1 MDSNSQSGGR
11 HGGGDLVTALQQIAR
26 QRTRNESPLLAV
38 QTFAKRAGVRIS
50 HLPIHQHL
58 EQAWI
63 RVVGEPFH
71 QHQAL
76 ALASL
81 RRGEPL
87 ALMGGASA
95 EQTLSLLLTEYVRD
109 TSPSTAL
116 VLVPDDL
123 SATHY
128 AADLVRLTAALPEPL
143 RVGIAAGA
151 GVRNAMAA
159 QVIVATPAM
168 LHQRLLRHH
177 DRAWMAF
184 WSRLRTVVLLS
195 AHAYTGVA
203 AAHLEALLLRVR
215 RLSPAGA
222 SLQYMATMAP
232 VTGGEEAL
240 ATMSRVAWRVISAHD
255 TLSPEVT
262 LAVWRTGAER
272 MRDLVALTLG
282 LARTATSLHVTC
294 PPFELALVQSVVGQD
309 EPAVSLGLYAVPA
322 DVQIFPSL
330 SGVAASLRAAL
341 DRTRLIVLML
351 GDDPAEHMLVRMAMQ
366 DQFPLLDGQPPAW
379 IVAPGNSYIEAQ
391 HLLCAASEQ
400 PLQVAEVVEEW
411 QSMPIV
417 QHLQQQGRLRILPG
431 SAQMWQ
437 PAAGPQDPYAAFT
450 VQSVEG
456 EVARLVSPQGAD
468 LGSVTMTLFDRWG
481 AVNAVLPPF
490 GRGYRVL
497 ERDDVNLVLTLSTA
511 YEARRTMPLRR
522 CSVHVR
528 ERREQRVI
536 RGLDVAWGRVTV
548 DEEIYALREVNA
560 SNAITQVPL
569 AEPIMGKW
577 TAPALW
583 IDLVNGIIAEG
594 QVMGWSLV
602 MALPLA
608 TLASIYDLVPA
619 YDEEARRLYFVD
631 TEAGGNGVAYWLYQA
646 LETLLPLA
654 YDIVNQ
660 RGLDPLFEPVAR
672 ADKDWLLA
680 LLAGG
685 QTVAPPQPRS
695 VVRPQSVPPLP
706 PQSSSPARSPNRP
719 TAIPPTDVRRAVVS
733 PPPPPGGEA
742 SVRGAS
748 GDPPAPV
755 REGLPGPLGGVASVR
770 GVSGEPPAPVRQEL
784 PGPPGGMA
792 SDEPPASVRQE
803 LPGPPGGMAP
813 DEPPVSVR
821 QELPGPPGGMASG
834 EPPASVRQE
843 LPGPPGGMAPD
854 EPPVSVR
861 QELPGPPGGMASGE
875 PPASVRQ
882 ELPGPP
888 GGVSGPGSEAS
899 LPIAPGTP
907 ADKPDQE
914 RESPPPPRTRSSG
927 KARTSSSARKQPKS
941 DANAATPE
949 EEGTAP
955 SMPRSRRADQSS
967 RPRTQAGEPS
977 KANPPASPPA
987 RPVPPQEP
995 PAPPQEP
1002 PPVMPDAAAM
1012 VERLRRMRQQQEAQ
1026 KQNPTTPSLPSS
1038 SRFDPIEPR
1047 FLPGDQVLCNP
1058 YGEGEVLASRIED
1071 NREILV
1077 VAFPIYGHLTI
1088 DAIVSAVRLVQ
1099 ARS

>member
-215 RLSPAGA
+215 RLSPAG
-222 SLQYMATMAP
+222 SNLQYMATMAP
-232 VTGGEEAL
+232 VTGAEEAL

-282 LARTATSLHVTC
+282 LARTGTSLHVTC
-294 PPFELALVQSVVGQD
+294 PAFELALVQSVVGQD
-309 EPAVSLGLYAVPA
+309 EPAVSIGLHAVPA
-322 DVQIFPSL
+322 EVQIFPSL

-366 DQFPLLDGQPPAW
+366 NQFPLLDGQPPVW

-400 PLQVAEVVEEW
+400 PLHAAEVAEEW
-411 QSMPIV
+411 QSMPMV
-417 QHLQQQGRLRILPG
+417 QRLQQQGRLRILPG

-456 EVARLVSPQGAD
+456 EVAHLVSSQGTD
-468 LGSVTMTLFDRWG
+468 LGSVTMALFDRWG

-497 ERDDVNLVLTLSTA
+497 ERDEVNLVLTLSTA
-511 YEARRTMPLRR
+511 YESRRTMPLRR

-536 RGLDVAWGRVTV
+536 RGLDIAWGRVTV
-548 DEEIYALREVNA
+548 DEEIYALREANA
-560 SNAITQVPL
+560 SNVITQVPL

-583 IDLVNGIIAEG
+583 IDLVNGIKAEG

-602 MALPLA
+602 LALPLA

-685 QTVAPPQPRS
+685 QAVALPQPRS
-695 VVRPQSVPPLP
+695 GVRPQSVPPFP
-706 PQSSSPARSPNRP
+706 AQSSPPARSPHRP
-719 TAIPPTDVRRAVVS
+719 AAIPPTDVRRTAASSV
-733 PPPPPGGEA
+733 PPPGG
-742 SVRGAS
+742 GAS
-748 GDPPAPV
+748 GESLAPVHEELTGPSGGGASGESPAPV
-755 REGLPGPLGGVASVR
+755 HEELTGPS
-770 GVSGEPPAPVRQEL
+770 
-784 PGPPGGMA
+784 
-792 SDEPPASVRQE
+792 
-803 LPGPPGGMAP
+803 
-813 DEPPVSVR
+813 
-821 QELPGPPGGMASG
+821 
-834 EPPASVRQE
+834 
-843 LPGPPGGMAPD
+843 
-854 EPPVSVR
+854 
-861 QELPGPPGGMASGE
+861 
-875 PPASVRQ
+875 
-882 ELPGPP
+882 
-888 GGVSGPGSEAS
+888 GGVSEPGSEAS
-899 LPIAPGTP
+899 VLISPQTP
-907 ADKPDQE
+907 ADEPDRA
-914 RESPPPPRTRSSG
+914 RESPPPSRTRSSG
-927 KARTSSSARKQPKS
+927 KARTSPPSSSSPARKQPKS

-949 EEGTAP
+949 GEGTAP
-955 SMPRSRRADQSS
+955 RMPRSRRA
-967 RPRTQAGEPS
+967 QADAPS
-977 KANPPASPPA
+977 KAAPPASPPT
-987 RPVPPQEP
+987 RPAPPQEP
-995 PAPPQEP
+995 PVPPPPKPLSEP

-1026 KQNPTTPSLPSS
+1026 KQKQTTPSLPSS
-1038 SRFDPIEPR
+1038 SSFEPIEPR